1 MPKILIKSYGD
12 FYSMTKKQISNY
24 LCRKGFVCLA
34 SLNLCKADL
43 IFNAIDIYKKYG
55 A

>member
-1 MPKILIKSYGD
+1 MKIIRSYGD
-12 FYSMTKKQISNY
+12 FYSMTKKEISDY
-24 LCRKGFVCLA
+24 LFRKGFGCLA
-34 SLNLCKADL
+34 SLKQTKDNL

>member
-1 MPKILIKSYGD
+1 MLVIKSYGD
-12 FYSMTKKQISNY
+12 FYSMTKKQISFY
-24 LCRKGFVCLA
+24 LSNKGFACLA
-34 SLNLCKADL
+34 SLSQSKSDL

>member
-1 MPKILIKSYGD
+1 MIKSYGD

-24 LCRKGFVCLA
+24 LCRKGFACLA
-34 SLNLCKADL
+34 SLKLSKSDL
-43 IFNAIDIYKKYG
+43 LFNAIDIYKKYG